1 MRRKLNEWVDASKV
15 LHGFVILGFI
25 IAFMISIFSCQE
37 YHIGLTEE
45 ELAKEM
51 FRVDSLINHIQYMID
66 SARTDGSFVEIEN
79 D

>member
-1 MRRKLNEWVDASKV
+1 MRKRLNQWADADKAIHTIV
-15 LHGFVILGFI
+15 ICGFV

-51 FRVDSLINHIQYMID
+51 FRVDSLINHIQYMLD
-66 SARTDGSFVEIEN
+66 SASVDGTYHDVN
-79 D
+79 